1 MLTAPCCGRVRA
13 GATPERITEARRELV
28 RIGVDELAGAA
39 IGDITALT
47 EG

>member
-1 MLTAPCCGRVRA
+1 MSTAPGRGRVRA
-13 GATPERITEARRELV
+13 AATPERITEARREFV